1 METEEVL
8 RDMVKDFSDRR
19 PYGREVVDY
28 VDGRSPPNRLGT
40 SARLHVHRPRV
51 ARAVRRPHDLDSARA
66 PLLHLYQGLVRLA
79 GLPKARLIRVVADV
93 GMQAESELPV
103 GALDL

>member
-19 PYGREVVDY
+19 TYSPEVVDY
-28 VDGRSPPNRLGT
+28 VVRISAPKRLGT
-40 SARLHVHRPRV
+40 SARLHVRHPRV

-66 PLLHLYQGLVRLA
+66 PLLHLVQAFVRLVH
-79 GLPKARLIRVVADV
+79 LPKALHIRVVADV
-93 GMQAESELPV
+93 GMGAESELPV
-103 GALDL
+103 GAFDL

>member
-8 RDMVKDFSDRR
+8 RNMVKDFSDRR

-28 VDGRSPPNRLGT
+28 IDGKSPPNRLGT
-40 SARLHVHRPRV
+40 SARLHGHRPPG
-51 ARAVRRPHDLDSARA
+51 ARGGRRPHDLDSARA
-66 PLLHLYQGLVRLA
+66 PLHLYQGLVRFA

-93 GMQAESELPV
+93 GMQAESKLPV
-103 GALDL
+103 SALDL